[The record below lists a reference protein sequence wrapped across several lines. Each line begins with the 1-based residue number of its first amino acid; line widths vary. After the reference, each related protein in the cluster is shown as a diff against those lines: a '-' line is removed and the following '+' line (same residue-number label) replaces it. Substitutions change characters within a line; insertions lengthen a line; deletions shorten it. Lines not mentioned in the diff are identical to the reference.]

1 MAQRHNLR
9 DRHARKLFRELLY
22 PIGTVERKTASTGVD
37 YPCGDH
43 VWWNVGVRYG
53 VGAKLQM
60 GNISESSF
68 RGAFF
73 GLIVGLAW
81 HVDRKD

>member
-1 MAQRHNLR
+1 MAQRHNFR
-9 DRHARKLFRELLY
+9 DRRARKLFRKLLY
-22 PIGTVERKTASTGVD
+22 PIGTVERKTATAGVD

-43 VWWNVGVRYG
+43 VWRNIGVRYG
-53 VGAKLQM
+53 IGAELPM

-73 GLIVGLAW
+73 GLIEGLAR
-81 HVDRKD
+81 HLDRKD